1 MPRMIVMSD
10 RGLIKQVSM
19 RAGKTTLGRDADNVV
34 VIDSN
39 RVSRRHAVLIKEG
52 AAVWVRDLD
61 SSNGT
66 FVNDERVV
74 CCRLEHGDTVVIGDY
89 KLRFLDRIAARESA
103 TMTLDLASMHSA
115 LVSRHYSPAG
125 RTQSLRR

>member
-10 RGLIKQVSM
+10 RGLIKQVSL
-19 RAGKTTLGRDADNVV
+19 RTGKTGLGRDLDNAV

-52 AAVWVRDLD
+52 SSVWVRDLD

-74 CCRLEHGDTVVIGDY
+74 FCRLEHGDTVVIGDY
-89 KLRFLDRIAARESA
+89 KLRYLEPIGARESA
-103 TMTLDLASMHSA
+103 TLTLDLASMHSA
-115 LVSRHYSPAG
+115 LTSRRLDAAG

>member
-10 RGLIKQVSM
+10 RGLIKQVSL

-52 AAVWVRDLD
+52 SSVWVRDLD

-66 FVNDERVV
+66 FVNDERVI
-74 CCRLEHGDTVVIGDY
+74 CCRLEHGDTVLIGDY
-89 KLRFLDRIAARESA
+89 KLRFLEPVGSRESA
-103 TMTLDLASMHSA
+103 TMTLDLASMHSS
-115 LVSRHYSPAG
+115 LGSRRHHPAG
-125 RTQSLRR
+125 RTHSLLR

>member
-10 RGLIKQVSM
+10 RGLIKQVSL

-52 AAVWVRDLD
+52 SSVSVRDLG

-89 KLRFLDRIAARESA
+89 RLRFLEPVGARESA
-103 TMTLDLASMHSA
+103 TVTLDLASMHSSLA
-115 LVSRHYSPAG
+115 SRRHDPTG
-125 RTQSLRR
+125 RTESLRR

>member
-10 RGLIKQVSM
+10 RGLIKQVSL

-52 AAVWVRDLD
+52 SSVWVRDLG

-89 KLRFLDRIAARESA
+89 RLRFLEPVGARESA
-103 TMTLDLASMHSA
+103 TVTLDLASMHSA
-115 LVSRHYSPAG
+115 LASRRHDPTG
-125 RTQSLRR
+125 RTASLRR

>member
-10 RGLIKQVSM
+10 RGLIKQVSL
-19 RAGKTTLGRDADNVV
+19 RAGKTTMGRDTDNVV
-34 VIDSN
+34 VIDSS

-52 AAVWVRDLD
+52 SSVWLRDLD

-89 KLRFLDRIAARESA
+89 KLRFLEAIDARVSA
-103 TMTLDLASMHSA
+103 TMTLDLASMHGA
-115 LVSRHYSPAG
+115 LASPRRSPEG
-125 RTQSLRR
+125 RTQSMRR

>member
-10 RGLIKQVSM
+10 RGLIKQVSL
-19 RAGKTTLGRDADNVV
+19 RNGKTTMGRDADNVV

-52 AAVWVRDLD
+52 SSVWLRDLD

-66 FVNDERVV
+66 FVNDERVA

-89 KLRFLDRIAARESA
+89 KLRFLESADARESA
-103 TMTLDLASMHSA
+103 TMTLDLTSMHSA
-115 LVSRHYSPAG
+115 LAAPRYSLVG
-125 RTQSLRR
+125 RTQPMRR